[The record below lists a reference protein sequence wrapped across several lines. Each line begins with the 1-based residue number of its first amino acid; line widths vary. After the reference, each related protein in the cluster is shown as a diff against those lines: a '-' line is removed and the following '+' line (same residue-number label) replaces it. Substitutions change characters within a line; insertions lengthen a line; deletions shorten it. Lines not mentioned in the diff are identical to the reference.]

1 MKEKNLDELK
11 LELEELNEKI
21 EDKRLEIKRLEKVQG
36 RKKQFFDNTL
46 NLEKILSDY
55 IIDTN
60 YIYENSNDESK
71 KTMLPILKSL
81 HSNLEI
87 ILKNIEY
94 KINEIRDKNN
104 VVEMK

>member
-21 EDKRLEIKRLEKVQG
+21 EDKRLEIKRLEKIQG
-36 RKKQFFDNTL
+36 RKKQFFDSTL

-60 YIYENSNDESK
+60 YIYDNSNDESK
-71 KTMLPILKSL
+71 KTMLPILKRL
-81 HSNLEI
+81 HSNLDI
-87 ILKNIEY
+87 VLKNIEY
-94 KINEIRDKNN
+94 KINEIKDKNN

>member
-21 EDKRLEIKRLEKVQG
+21 EDKRLEKVQG

>member
-21 EDKRLEIKRLEKVQG
+21 EDKRLEKIQG

-55 IIDTN
+55 IIDS
-60 YIYENSNDESK
+60 I
-71 KTMLPILKSL
+71 
-81 HSNLEI
+81 
-87 ILKNIEY
+87 
-94 KINEIRDKNN
+94 KI
-104 VVEMK
+104 